1 MGGMP
6 AQSIPQLPQKKY
18 LAEQQQQQQLNMGPA
33 TPDHGAKFHH
43 EPRYIPGEQERLM
56 QEQRQR
62 LAVAG
67 LKEYCNQVMPG
78 FDQNERYLLEQRER
92 EQRERYSSLQ
102 LPFSLPNA
110 LQNDPR
116 LGGASGTGRTTGN
129 VTPHHQAIDPRL
141 PQVPPLDARM
151 FQAEQHHRDARLAPD
166 RLASNTLS
174 EMYQRMRTFQQ

>member
-1 MGGMP
+1 
-6 AQSIPQLPQKKY
+6 
-18 LAEQQQQQQLNMGPA
+18 MGPA

-56 QEQRQR
+56 QEQQQR

-67 LKEYCNQVMPG
+67 LMEYCNQVMPG
-78 FDQNERYLLEQRER
+78 FDQNERYLLEQRERERLAHEQRER

-141 PQVPPLDARM
+141 PQVAPLDARM

>member
-18 LAEQQQQQQLNMGPA
+18 LAKQQQQQQQQQQPAQHQQHNMA
-33 TPDHGAKFHH
+33 ATTPDHGAKFHH

-56 QEQRQR
+56 QEQQQR

-67 LKEYCNQVMPG
+67 LMEYCNQVMPG
-78 FDQNERYLLEQRER
+78 FDQNERYLLEQR
-92 EQRERYSSLQ
+92 QRERYSSLQ

-116 LGGASGTGRTTGN
+116 LGATSSTGRT
-129 VTPHHQAIDPRL
+129 
-141 PQVPPLDARM
+141 
-151 FQAEQHHRDARLAPD
+151 
-166 RLASNTLS
+166 
-174 EMYQRMRTFQQ
+174 